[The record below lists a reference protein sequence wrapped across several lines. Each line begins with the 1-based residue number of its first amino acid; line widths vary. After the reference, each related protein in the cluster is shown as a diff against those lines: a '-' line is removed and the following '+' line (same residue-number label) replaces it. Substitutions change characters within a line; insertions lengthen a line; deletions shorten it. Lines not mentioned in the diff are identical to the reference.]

1 MSIRIGVVSFAH
13 YHANF
18 WSDAFVRDP
27 RAELT
32 GIWDADTNRG
42 TAAAGRYGTTFFDD
56 LGALLD
62 RVDAVAI
69 CSETAKHRELIEAA
83 AARGKHV
90 LCEKPIATTLADAD
104 AIADAVKTAGIVFMQ
119 SFPKRFDPVN
129 HELKALVDSGAFGKL
144 WLVRVR
150 HGHRHGLD
158 EEFTRGWWADP
169 ALSGGGT
176 LIDEG
181 VHAADFLRWFFGE
194 PESVQATISSAAL
207 GLAVDDTAV
216 AVFRW
221 ADGLLGEVAT
231 GWMFQAA
238 DTSIEIY
245 GTKGSALLSG
255 VDIASRDVSGNGAFL
270 RVLLDGA
277 RERRW
282 AVSETV
288 PQFVRGEFHHQN
300 AYAFVESLSSGR
312 PPPIG
317 LADGRGALAMIVA
330 AYAAA
335 RTGST
340 VSIADFSQEASTE
353 TA

>member
-1 MSIRIGVVSFAH
+1 MSIRIGVLSFAH

-18 WSDAFVRDP
+18 WSDAFLRDP
-27 RAELT
+27 RAELA
-32 GIWDADTNRG
+32 GVWDADAARG
-42 TAAAGRYGTTFFDD
+42 RAAAERYGAEFVGD
-56 LGALLD
+56 LDALLD

-69 CSETAKHRELIEAA
+69 CSETAKHRALIEAA
-83 AARGKHV
+83 CARGRHV
-90 LCEKPIATTLADAD
+90 LCEKPIAATLADAD
-104 AIADAVKTAGIVFMQ
+104 AIAHAVKAAGIVFMQ

-158 EEFTRGWWADP
+158 QEFTRGWWADP

-181 VHAADFLRWFFGE
+181 VHAADFLRWLFGE
-194 PESVQATISSAAL
+194 PESVQAAISSAAL

-245 GTKGSALLSG
+245 GTMGAALLSG
-255 VDIASRDVSGNGAFL
+255 VDIASRDVLGNGPHL
-270 RVLLDGA
+270 RVLLEGA
-277 RERRW
+277 PERRW
-282 AVSETV
+282 QVSETV

-300 AYAFVESLSSGR
+300 AYAFVESLANGT

-317 LADGRGALAMIVA
+317 LADGRGALAMILA

-335 RTGST
+335 RSGGT
-340 VSIADFSQEASTE
+340 VDIAEFSRGTS
-353 TA
+353 